1 LLSSG
6 LRPSPLLRIA
16 GPAATA
22 ARCCRLSSPLSRLAR
37 SPAAGF
43 ARNFLLPQGIA
54 LPASEGNVARF
65 EHNKKVASEKA
76 TKLRA
81 DATSVAGKLGSV
93 EITISRTTGSEGR
106 LYGSVTSKD
115 VEAALKAK
123 GFDIDRKKLHV
134 ETIRAL
140 GTYEV
145 TAKLA
150 PEVSG
155 TFRVHVVAAAS

>member
-1 LLSSG
+1 MAKALNVVLQKDVSHLG
-6 LRPSPLLRIA
+6 KGGDVVKVAP
-16 GPAATA
+16 
-22 ARCCRLSSPLSRLAR
+22 
-37 SPAAGF
+37 GF
-43 ARNFLLPQGIA
+43 ARNFLIPQGMA

-65 EHNKKVASEKA
+65 EHNKKVAAEKA

-81 DATSVAGKLGSV
+81 DAASIAGRLGSL
-93 EITISRTTGSEGR
+93 ELTLSRTTGGEGR

-115 VEAALKAK
+115 IEAALKSK

>member
-1 LLSSG
+1 MGKALHVILQRDVSKLG
-6 LRPSPLLRIA
+6 K
-16 GPAATA
+16 GGEVVKV
-22 ARCCRLSSPLSRLAR
+22 
-37 SPAAGF
+37 AAGF

-65 EHNKKVASEKA
+65 EQVASEKA